1 MKKNRNADNSCYYRE
16 MPNFT
21 KKNLIIIKSIIVWK
35 WNHLFTKSYFKKKKI
50 NYCYGFMPGDFQVIC
65 GSMVGENRRSPY
77 SSETPVFCWHI
88 YSYRHWSDLIKL
100 KKKPKTRPVSHIT
113 LIVPFI
119 RSNCCVILGSVEI
132 KWNIC
137 LKRAYGSMY

>member
-1 MKKNRNADNSCYYRE
+1 
-16 MPNFT
+16 MPNVT
-21 KKNLIIIKSIIVWK
+21 KKILSLSNLSLFESETIFSQKIISER
-35 WNHLFTKSYFKKKKI
+35 KK

-65 GSMVGENRRSPY
+65 GSMVGENCQSLA

-88 YSYRHWSDLIKL
+88 YSYRYWSDLIKL
-100 KKKPKTRPVSHIT
+100 KNKPKTRPVSHIT

-119 RSNCCVILGSVEI
+119 RCNCCVILGSVEI